1 MLMLWHRWPL
11 SKFADVIVGAFG
23 PHFFDRYFMSNSETT
38 VTKESA
44 AAGLTPLTGTPVIE
58 LRNVSKT
65 FGEVRSLSD
74 VNFAVYPGEIVG
86 LLGDNGAGKSTLVKT
101 VMGYHRPDSGGEI
114 HFRGQRI
121 DDWSVARARGL
132 GIETVY
138 QERALC
144 EKQPIWRNMF
154 MGREPRTK
162 WGLLDVKKMRSESS
176 RLMSEHMGF
185 TSAAVHPDNVVT
197 TMSGGEK
204 QGVAITRALYFD
216 AELVILDEPTMGLSL
231 TETKKTLDFVGNIKK
246 AGKSA
251 IFIDHNIFHVYP
263 VVDRLYVL
271 DRGKVAGVYDKSQIS
286 MDELIDQ
293 LYRVARTGSL
303 Q

>member
-1 MLMLWHRWPL
+1 L
-11 SKFADVIVGAFG
+11 SSAPAAG
-23 PHFFDRYFMSNSETT
+23 PQQG
-38 VTKESA
+38 SA
-44 AAGLTPLTGTPVIE
+44 AAHPSGVVAARSAEAVPAPVIE

-65 FGEVRSLSD
+65 FGEVRSLSG
-74 VNFAVYPGEIVG
+74 VNFVVNRGEIVG
-86 LLGDNGAGKSTLVKT
+86 LLGDNGAGKSTLVKI
-101 VMGYHRPDSGGEI
+101 VMGFHKPDGGGEI
-114 HFRGQRI
+114 YFHGRRI

-154 MGREPRTK
+154 MGREPRTRF
-162 WGLLDVKKMRSESS
+162 GLLDVKTMRAESA

-204 QGVAITRALYFD
+204 QGVAITRALHFD

-231 TETKKTLDFVGNIKK
+231 SETRKTLEFVGNIKK

-251 IFIDHNIFHVYP
+251 IFIDHNVFHVYP

-271 DRGKVAGVYDKSQIS
+271 DRGKVAGVYARSEIT
-286 MDELIDQ
+286 MDELIDR
-293 LYRVARTGSL
+293 LYRVARSGSMD
-303 Q
+303 

>member
-1 MLMLWHRWPL
+1 MSDAGSP
-11 SKFADVIVGAFG
+11 G
-23 PHFFDRYFMSNSETT
+23 P
-38 VTKESA
+38 V
-44 AAGLTPLTGTPVIE
+44 PVIE
-58 LRNVSKT
+58 LRGVSKT
-65 FGEVRSLSD
+65 FGEVRSLSG
-74 VNFAVYPGEIVG
+74 VNFAVYSGEIVG

-101 VMGYHRPDSGGEI
+101 IMGYHRPDSGGEI
-114 HFRGQRI
+114 FFHGKRI
-121 DDWSVARARGL
+121 DDWSVGRARGL

-154 MGREPRTK
+154 MGHEPRTR
-162 WGLLDVKKMRSESS
+162 WGLLDVKRMRQESA

-185 TSAAVHPDNVVT
+185 TSAAVHPDNVVM

-204 QGVAITRALYFD
+204 QGVAITRALHFD

-231 TETKKTLDFVGNIKK
+231 TETAKTIDFVKNIKK

-271 DRGKVAGVYDKSQIS
+271 DRGRVAGMYSKDEIT
-286 MDELIDQ
+286 MEELIER
-293 LYRVARTGSL
+293 LYRVARSGKL
-303 Q
+303 E